1 MTDVIVTVS
10 VYDDDRACIELH
22 GLIITDMV
30 DDFYHVTA
38 EDAKQ
43 LSADDTL
50 LDTPM
55 LSEVTIEDLNG
66 VVFTRRGLFLD
77 ATDKMGNV
85 VPLEV
90 VRMLVPDGMYRLTS
104 DRKLVKL
111 EEG

>member
-22 GLIITDMV
+22 GMIITDMV

-43 LSADDTL
+43 LSADDTVL
-50 LDTPM
+50 HSPM
-55 LSEVTIEDLNG
+55 LCDATIEDLNG

-77 ATDKMGNV
+77 ATDRTGSV
-85 VPLEV
+85 VQLEV
-90 VRMLVPDGMYRLTS
+90 VRMLVPDGTYHLTS
-104 DRKLVKL
+104 DRKLVKVD
-111 EEG
+111 